1 MLIVPPSEA
10 GRVIVLKQFANVTE
24 KHALNRGI
32 NLIGRLAIGT
42 ISERRAERLRERFRT
57 FRIKHLSYLLLIH
70 RIAYVLPTSI
80 CALSSRTFIV
90 IYTNL
95 RGISKE

>member
-42 ISERRAERLRERFRT
+42 ISRRRLRERFRT

-70 RIAYVLPTSI
+70 RIAYFLPTST